1 MSELDLAPLRTAL
14 TPFAPHGRTALLPAL
29 HAAQKIYG
37 WLPEPVAAEVGHALQ
52 VPLAD
57 VYGVID
63 FYSLFYREPVGQKVI
78 QVCGDPVCAL
88 AGADEVLNA
97 ICQHLRI
104 QPGQMSADGS
114 FSVERAT
121 CLGLCEHAP
130 AVLKGETALG
140 RAEPA
145 RAADLIAGTGTPP
158 GGIVGGDLRRLT
170 LNCGRGRATTLPEY
184 EASGGYAA

>member
-14 TPFAPHGRTALLPAL
+14 TPFATHGRTALLPAL

-37 WLPEPVAAEVGHALQ
+37 WLPEPVA
-52 VPLAD
+52 
-57 VYGVID
+57 
-63 FYSLFYREPVGQKVI
+63 
-78 QVCGDPVCAL
+78 
-88 AGADEVLNA
+88 
-97 ICQHLRI
+97 
-104 QPGQMSADGS
+104 
-114 FSVERAT
+114 T
-121 CLGLCEHAP
+121 

-145 RAADLIAGTGTPP
+145 RAADLIAGTGNAP